1 MHKDKASVGITR
13 TSPLSALAEQ
23 HQPHKQGEI
32 FENNKEM
39 EMQIHVEGGD
49 ISLLDSS
56 SGGIYEKSLPCFG
69 CGIGWFSF
77 LLGFVFPPL
86 WYYATVLYF
95 GNYYLKD
102 PRERPGLAAS
112 AIAVSKQHKPKY
124 LLSCRVGQIWF
135 FYVSMV
141 LFYFIFTG

>member
-1 MHKDKASVGITR
+1 MKLLASQWHQLVPTM
-13 TSPLSALAEQ
+13 SNLSA
-23 HQPHKQGEI
+23 
-32 FENNKEM
+32 
-39 EMQIHVEGGD
+39 
-49 ISLLDSS
+49 
-56 SGGIYEKSLPCFG
+56 CFG

-112 AIAVSKQHKPKY
+112 AIAALICSVIVLVS
-124 LLSCRVGQIWF
+124 LAA
-135 FYVSMV
+135 V
-141 LFYFIFTG
+141 LC